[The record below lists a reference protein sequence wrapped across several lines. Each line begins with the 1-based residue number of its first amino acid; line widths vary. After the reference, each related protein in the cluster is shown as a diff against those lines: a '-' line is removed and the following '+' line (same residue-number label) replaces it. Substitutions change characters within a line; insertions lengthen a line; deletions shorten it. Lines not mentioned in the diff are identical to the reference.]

1 MFNFSDIKN
10 IEWKGI
16 HIGIKGSN
24 IGEEQLLNHIILL
37 MKYMIYVN
45 SKTKNNPPTPQDIKN
60 KILENKKEERN
71 LAEQR
76 GTLSSHFRKW
86 DNFPC

>member
-1 MFNFSDIKN
+1 MLIVK
-10 IEWKGI
+10 
-16 HIGIKGSN
+16 
-24 IGEEQLLNHIILL
+24 LR
-37 MKYMIYVN
+37 
-45 SKTKNNPPTPQDIKN
+45 TTPPPPTPQDIKK

-86 DNFPC
+86 DNYPC